1 MRGPVP
7 KLTPVAEPIGA
18 QVISAPVRVDVGAV
32 WVVAEVRDAPFLAAL
47 KPDVPVL
54 MKLSEKLG
62 LAGLCLFAKSSD
74 KDSAIHVRAF
84 APYHGIPEDPVCG
97 TGNLSVAAYLRHHKD
112 ARFGARYVA
121 RQGMQMGRDGRVH
134 MRVDADAIHLGG
146 NAVTCVEGTI
156 KL

>member
-1 MRGPVP
+1 
-7 KLTPVAEPIGA
+7 
-18 QVISAPVRVDVGAV
+18 VRVDVGAV
-32 WVVAEVRDAPFLAAL
+32 WVVAEVRDAHALAGL
-47 KPDVPVL
+47 RPDVPVL

-62 LAGLCLFAKSSD
+62 LAGLCLFAKSND
-74 KDSAIHVRAF
+74 RESAIHVRAF

-112 ARFGARYVA
+112 GRFGASYVA

-134 MRVDADAIHLGG
+134 MRVEADAIHLGG

-156 KL
+156 RI